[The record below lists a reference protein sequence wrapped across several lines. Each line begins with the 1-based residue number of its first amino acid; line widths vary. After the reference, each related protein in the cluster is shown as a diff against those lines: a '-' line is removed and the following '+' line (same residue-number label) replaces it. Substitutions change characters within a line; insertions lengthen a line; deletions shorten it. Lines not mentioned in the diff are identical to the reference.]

1 MVYLPHNC
9 TICMS
14 VHKELVSLQHIY
26 TSGACIRYTYDTL
39 VHLQQIRILGGST
52 TDNRRLQQILVSQQH
67 ILVESAAD
75 NQRLQ
80 QTRTSEPATVTGMV
94 SLQRIPVSV
103 QQALASRQQL
113 RTQVSLQQIPLG
125 MQRL

>member
-1 MVYLPHNC
+1 M
-9 TICMS
+9 
-14 VHKELVSLQHIY
+14 SLQQILVELA
-26 TSGACIRYTYDTL
+26 SGTL
-39 VHLQQIRILGGST
+39 VRLQQIRILGGST

-67 ILVESAAD
+67 IHVPVESAAD

-80 QTRTSEPATVTGMV
+80 QTRTSGPTKVTGMV

-125 MQRL
+125 MQRP

>member
-1 MVYLPHNC
+1 M
-9 TICMS
+9 
-14 VHKELVSLQHIY
+14 
-26 TSGACIRYTYDTL
+26 
-39 VHLQQIRILGGST
+39 
-52 TDNRRLQQILVSQQH
+52 SQQH

-80 QTRTSEPATVTGMV
+80 QTRTREPATVTGMV

-113 RTQVSLQQIPLG
+113 RTQVRLQQLPLG

>member
-1 MVYLPHNC
+1 
-9 TICMS
+9 MS
-14 VHKELVSLQHIY
+14 VHKYLVSMQQI
-26 TSGACIRYTYDTL
+26 L
-39 VHLQQIRILGGST
+39 VELAPGTPVRLQQIRIIGGST
-52 TDNRRLQQILVSQQH
+52 TDNRRLQQILVSQQYV
-67 ILVESAAD
+67 LVESAAD

-80 QTRTSEPATVTGMV
+80 QTRTSEPATFTGMV

-113 RTQVSLQQIPLG
+113 RTQVSLQQIPSG

>member
-1 MVYLPHNC
+1 M
-9 TICMS
+9 
-14 VHKELVSLQHIY
+14 SLQQILVELA
-26 TSGACIRYTYDTL
+26 SGTL
-39 VHLQQIRILGGST
+39 VRLQQIRILGGST

-67 ILVESAAD
+67 ILVGFAAD

-80 QTRTSEPATVTGMV
+80 QTCTGEPATVTGMV